1 MTPSIAAPG
10 GSKRSDATALT
21 TSFTVQLYSIIPR
34 EFEVPTPH
42 PLDPNLSP
50 NFHCLLYVLGLC
62 LILCFV
68 LDLRMPTRQETRLV
82 LNFRLGLSDLSLDL
96 SLGLKDKR
104 KEMPLMV
111 CKLTS

>member
-50 NFHCLLYVLGLC
+50 NFHCFVVCVRLMFNLMLRIGLANAYKTG
-62 LILCFV
+62 
-68 LDLRMPTRQETRLV
+68 D
-82 LNFRLGLSDLSLDL
+82 
-96 SLGLKDKR
+96 
-104 KEMPLMV
+104 
-111 CKLTS
+111 